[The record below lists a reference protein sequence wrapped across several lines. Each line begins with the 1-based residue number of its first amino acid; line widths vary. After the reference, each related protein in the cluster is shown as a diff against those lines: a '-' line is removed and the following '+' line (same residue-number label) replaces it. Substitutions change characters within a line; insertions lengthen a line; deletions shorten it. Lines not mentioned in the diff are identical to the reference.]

1 MNKSDEMLQAI
12 EKYGMMAKGKA
23 EMIRHLYGEKLSYR
37 QAVIAKCYDCTGWAA
52 DGKEDC
58 CMPECALYPFMPYGK
73 KPEKKKM
80 SEENRKRLVE
90 QLRRGSS
97 VKESAG
103 MATD

>member
-73 KPEKKKM
+73 KPDKVKSGKTM
-80 SEENRKRLVE
+80 SEEHKAKMKAAKAAKQE
-90 QLRRGSS
+90 E
-97 VKESAG
+97 VK
-103 MATD
+103 